1 MKSINGQLVR
11 LRWMIL
17 VLRYLKRLL
26 PNDDFLRK
34 ENDKLQKS
42 IAVEIQEVY
51 GEMIEL
57 KQAKG

>member
-1 MKSINGQLVR
+1 
-11 LRWMIL
+11 MIL